1 MRNSIVVAVIFAAAS
16 FAQRPPKPE
25 GMKNPFSGD
34 QKAVMDGRELYNHTC
49 TACHGYDG
57 QSGEMAPG
65 LGASGHRYLRTT
77 DQEIFDAIR
86 NGIPG
91 TAMPRT
97 GLGETDAWKVAAYIR
112 SLRGTAIDAPAP
124 GDAAHGE
131 QIFWGKG
138 QCGTCH
144 MIHGK
149 GGLIGPD
156 LTDVAGRRK
165 LYSIRDALTKA
176 EHTVTT
182 DGGSHELH
190 LAPMETYKAVHVVTR
205 DGKTIA
211 GVLLNEDDYSVQM
224 LGTDN
229 QLHLFTRG
237 ELREVNYDAKSV
249 MPTDWDKRL
258 TKDEFQDLM
267 AFLTR
272 LGTHE

>member
-1 MRNSIVVAVIFAAAS
+1 MRNALVLALIFAAAC
-16 FAQRPPKPE
+16 FAQKPA
-25 GMKNPFSGD
+25 GTKNPFAGD
-34 QKAVMDGRELYNHTC
+34 EKAVAEGRELYNHTC
-49 TACHGYDG
+49 TDCHGYDG
-57 QSGEMAPG
+57 TPGEMAPG
-65 LGASGHRYLRTT
+65 LGASGRRFLRTT

-97 GLGETDAWKVAAYIR
+97 GLDETGAWKVAAYIR

-124 GDAAHGE
+124 GNPAHGE

-138 QCGTCH
+138 QCGQCH
-144 MIHGK
+144 MIRGQ

-156 LTDVAGRRK
+156 LTNVAGRRK
-165 LYSIRDALTKA
+165 LYSIRDALTRP

-182 DGGSHELH
+182 DGGSHEIH
-190 LAPMETYKAVHVVTR
+190 LTPLGTYRAVHVVTR

-211 GVLLNEDDYSVQM
+211 GVLLNEDNFSVQM

-229 QLHLFTRG
+229 RLHLFSRA
-237 ELREVNYDAKSV
+237 ELRQVNYDAHSL
-249 MPTDWDKRL
+249 MPTDYDKRL
-258 TKDEFQDLM
+258 TPEEFQDLM